1 MRTNN
6 DGRESSTSETARQK
20 SLIKQVKVEDVLN
33 RPFGRPMLHIR
44 TQRLSLAPPA
54 ISS

>member
-1 MRTNN
+1 MRTNKN
-6 DGRESSTSETARQK
+6 GRGCSTSETARQD

-54 ISS
+54 TSP